1 MMILIGD
8 IIAYPA
14 VLLAFIGMILVGIE
28 PIIEYAIE
36 RRKQKAQRNEIE
48 YDMRVWTNIAKS
60 CDPVEDAEDKGY
72 AIARL
77 VLLNHELEQLEEKQK
92 NDLCS

>member
-1 MMILIGD
+1 MIILIGD

-14 VLLAFIGMILVGIE
+14 VVLAFIGMILVGIE
-28 PIIEYAIE
+28 PIIEYVVELRKQRAQRKAIE
-36 RRKQKAQRNEIE
+36 FDI
-48 YDMRVWTNIAKS
+48 RVWTSVAKS

-92 NDLCS
+92 NDMCS

>member
-1 MMILIGD
+1 MILLIGD

-28 PIIEYAIE
+28 PIIEYVIE
-36 RRKQKAQRNEIE
+36 RRKQRAQRNEIE

-60 CDPVEDAEDKGY
+60 CDPVDDAEDKGY

>member
-1 MMILIGD
+1 MILLIGD

-28 PIIEYAIE
+28 PIIEYVIE
-36 RRKQKAQRNEIE
+36 RRKQRAQRNEIE

>member
-28 PIIEYAIE
+28 PIIEYVIE
-36 RRKQKAQRNEIE
+36 RRKQRAQRNELE

-60 CDPVEDAEDKGY
+60 CDPVDDAEDKGY

>member
-1 MMILIGD
+1 MILLIGD

-28 PIIEYAIE
+28 PIIEYAIA

-77 VLLNHELEQLEEKQK
+77 VLLNHQLEQLEEKQK

>member
-1 MMILIGD
+1 MMKLIGD
-8 IIAYPA
+8 IIAFPA

-28 PIIEYAIE
+28 PIIEYIVE
-36 RRKQKAQRNEIE
+36 LRKQKAERNAIE
-48 YDMRVWTNIAKS
+48 FDIRVWTNVAKS

-77 VLLNHELEQLEEKQK
+77 VLLNHQLEQLEEKHK